1 MSNDLE
7 KIAAVH
13 AERRHPILDGG
24 RHPRGASRTMARR
37 QDFAE
42 GWQEGF
48 SVAELMAAQLAD
60 TVISRMENVAE
71 VRAVKAMSQISELF
85 ALMRDA
91 YVGNTDFEELDRII
105 EEYYDSQIASVEA
118 ALNAGTKSENAD

>member
-24 RHPRGASRTMARR
+24 RHPRGATRTMARR
-37 QDFAE
+37 EDFAE

-48 SVAELMAAQLAD
+48 SLAELMASQLAD
-60 TVISRMENVAE
+60 TVISRMEKVAE
-71 VRAVKAMSQISELF
+71 ARAVKAVSEIAEMF

-91 YVGNTDFEELDRII
+91 YAGNTDFEQLDSVI
-105 EEYYDSQIASVEA
+105 EKYYDDQIASVERALEEGA
-118 ALNAGTKSENAD
+118 AGPR